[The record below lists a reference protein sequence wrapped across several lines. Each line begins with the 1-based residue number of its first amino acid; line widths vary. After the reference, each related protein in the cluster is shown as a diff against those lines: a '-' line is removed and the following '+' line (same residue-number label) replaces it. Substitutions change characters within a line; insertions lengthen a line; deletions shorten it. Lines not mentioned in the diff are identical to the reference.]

1 MRIDIVLNKNT
12 TDLFTKQT
20 LKYACNTISGK
31 NHEFQTGTIVPG
43 IHTSG
48 FYERCRKTYR
58 IIKESIQIRAK
69 PTA

>member
-1 MRIDIVLNKNT
+1 MHMRIDIVLNKNT

-48 FYERCRKTYR
+48 FY
-58 IIKESIQIRAK
+58 
-69 PTA
+69 